1 MENNSELSSP
11 AAGGW
16 WLVAG
21 CAAADLVPAAPVE
34 PGCGLDTG
42 TIPPTPTYWGLVGA
56 QHWRQWD
63 RHCTCPVIAPFITC
77 PHVNPH
83 FYLTV

>member
-34 PGCGLDTG
+34 PGRGLDTG
-42 TIPPTPTYWGLVGA
+42 TISPTYWGMVGVNTGDYGTDTA
-56 QHWRQWD
+56 
-63 RHCTCPVIAPFITC
+63 PV
-77 PHVNPH
+77 
-83 FYLTV
+83 LS